1 MNLESW
7 EFSRRTVGA
16 RGTSSLHWR
25 ILLVTALAA
34 LVTAA
39 VAPSVLASRQ
49 RVLRHVRAWALGS
62 QLLEDRGVVF
72 QANDVTC
79 GHACLMTALRRLRR
93 EIPPDLV
100 ELAGRAR
107 VGLTAPELVA
117 LSRQV
122 GLPARALAVPANCL
136 ERALVQIPLPS
147 IALVG
152 THYVLIEEPPSAGF
166 LVVVDPAIGRMRTP
180 IARLVRQW
188 RGVMVVLGE
197 NAGAATVCQQP

>member
-1 MNLESW
+1 
-7 EFSRRTVGA
+7 
-16 RGTSSLHWR
+16 
-25 ILLVTALAA
+25 
-34 LVTAA
+34 
-39 VAPSVLASRQ
+39 
-49 RVLRHVRAWALGS
+49 
-62 QLLEDRGVVF
+62 
-72 QANDVTC
+72 
-79 GHACLMTALRRLRR
+79 MTALRRLRR